1 MKLNFKGRKE
11 KGITLIA
18 LVITII
24 VLLILAGVVIAT
36 LTGDNGILGKAKT
49 AKTTNDEEKAK
60 EQIKI
65 AVMGSYGK
73 DGELN
78 YDDLTKNLG
87 QIGIKDLPNEAS
99 YPLEVTLDGVS
110 ATIEANGEVNFT
122 TSGGYTQTGDTITS
136 PDGKTM
142 KVGDYVNYD
151 PTLEANASDLTY
163 TSTADKT
170 GTNSDQE
177 FNATT
182 YKSAGY
188 GWRVLG
194 VKNGKIRLISEEFIG
209 PGTYTD
215 SSRTYYNLT
224 GQKGY
229 INGIEE
235 LNKISGIFG
244 HGKGA
249 EKATSITVEDIN
261 GITGYNPET
270 AKYSQGNWNEY
281 GNKVTYTR
289 GEGSALSSSATNG
302 KTWSGTQDTFYY
314 YDKASKTFKALTSGN
329 IQITST
335 YYEYE
340 PTTLGTDRYAKPSQG
355 VDENGTFNEIYKM
368 IFGDWER
375 TEKNGYYRNF
385 TGTGTEPRYWL
396 ASDCASAYYDAV
408 SWGLRSVDGDYVSS
422 YGLGVLCYSDGREFS
437 DSIGVRPVVSLK
449 SAISL
454 EWNETAGEWKMK

>member
-1 MKLNFKGRKE
+1 MKLNLKE
-11 KGITLIA
+11 RNGITLIA

-24 VLLILAGVVIAT
+24 VLLILAGVTIAT

-78 YDDLTKNLG
+78 YDDLTKNLV

-170 GTNSDQE
+170 GADSNQE
-177 FNATT
+177 FNVAT

-194 VKNGKIRLISEEFIG
+194 VKDGKIRLISEEFIG
-209 PGTYTD
+209 SGTYAD
-215 SSRTYYNLT
+215 NSRTYYTLY
-224 GQKGY
+224 GQKVY

-249 EKATSITVEDIN
+249 ESATSITVEDIN
-261 GITGYNPET
+261 EITGYNPET
-270 AKYSQGNWNEY
+270 AKYSQGDWEEY

-289 GEGSALSSSATNG
+289 GEGTALSSNATNG
-302 KTWSGTQDTFYY
+302 KTWSGTQSTFNY
-314 YDKASKTFKALTSGN
+314 YDKTNKTFKALTSGSTE
-329 IQITST
+329 ITST
-335 YYEYE
+335 AYTYG
-340 PTTLGTDRYAKPSQG
+340 PATLKDGFTQPVQG
-355 VDENGTFNEIYKM
+355 VDENGTYNEVNQM
-368 IFGDWER
+368 LFGKWTMTAD
-375 TEKNGYYRNF
+375 NGYYRSF

-396 ASDCASAYYDAV
+396 ASDCASALSNDV
-408 SWGLRSVDGDYVSS
+408 GWGLRYVSN
-422 YGLGVLCYSDGREFS
+422 GGVCSNYLCYSDGYERS
-437 DSIGVRPVVSLK
+437 DSYGVRPVVSLK
-449 SAISL
+449 SDVSL
-454 EWNETAGEWKMK
+454 EWNESENEWKIK

>member
-1 MKLNFKGRKE
+1 MKLNLKE
-11 KGITLIA
+11 RNGITLIA

-24 VLLILAGVVIAT
+24 VLLILAGVTIAA
-36 LTGDNGILGKAKT
+36 LTGDNGILGKANE

-87 QIGIKDLPNEAS
+87 QIGITELPKEAS
-99 YPLEVTLDGVS
+99 YPLEVTLDGVI
-110 ATIEANGEVNFT
+110 AEIDENGEVNFT

-170 GTNSDQE
+170 GADSNQE
-177 FNATT
+177 FNVAT

-194 VKNGKIRLISEEFIG
+194 VKDGKIRLISEEFIG
-209 PGTYTD
+209 SGTYAD
-215 SSRTYYNLT
+215 NSRTYYTLY
-224 GQKGY
+224 GQKVY

-249 EKATSITVEDIN
+249 ESATSITVEDIN
-261 GITGYNPET
+261 EITGYNPET
-270 AKYSQGNWNEY
+270 AKYSQGDWEEY

-289 GEGSALSSSATNG
+289 GEGTALSSNATNG
-302 KTWSGTQDTFYY
+302 KTWSGTQSTFNY
-314 YDKASKTFKALTSGN
+314 YDKTNKTFKALTSGSTE
-329 IQITST
+329 ITST
-335 YYEYE
+335 AYTYG
-340 PTTLGTDRYAKPSQG
+340 PATLKDGFTQPVQG
-355 VDENGTFNEIYKM
+355 VDENGTYNEVNQM
-368 IFGDWER
+368 LFGKWTMTAD
-375 TEKNGYYRNF
+375 NGYYRSF

-396 ASDCASAYYDAV
+396 ASDCASALSNDV
-408 SWGLRSVDGDYVSS
+408 GWGLRYVSN
-422 YGLGVLCYSDGREFS
+422 GGVCSNYLCYSDGYERS
-437 DSIGVRPVVSLK
+437 DSYGVRPVVSLK
-449 SAISL
+449 SDVSL
-454 EWNETAGEWKMK
+454 EWNESENEWKIK

>member
-1 MKLNFKGRKE
+1 MITNKTAKKQKLKE
-11 KGITLIA
+11 NKGITLIA

-24 VLLILAGVVIAT
+24 ILLILAGVVIAT
-36 LTGDNGILGKAKT
+36 LTGDNGILGK

-142 KVGDYVNYD
+142 KVGDYVDYD
-151 PTLEANASDLTY
+151 PILGANASDLTY
-163 TSTADKT
+163 TSTTDKT
-170 GTNSDQE
+170 GASSEQE
-177 FNATT
+177 FNVST

-188 GWRVLG
+188 GWRILG
-194 VKNGKIRLISEEFIG
+194 VSNGKIRLISEEFIG
-209 PGTYTD
+209 AREYTD
-215 SSRTYYNLT
+215 SSRTYYTLK

-235 LNKISGIFG
+235 LNKISAIFG

-249 EKATSITVEDIN
+249 EKATSITAEDIN
-261 GITGYNPET
+261 EITGYDPAT
-270 AKYSQGNWNEY
+270 AKCEEGNFNEY
-281 GNKVTYTR
+281 GNKVTYTKE
-289 GEGSALSSSATNG
+289 GETKLSSSATNG
-302 KTWSGTQDTFYY
+302 QKWSGTQNTLNYYDKSNKTFKTLTSGSTQITSTFYY
-314 YDKASKTFKALTSGN
+314 YN
-329 IQITST
+329 
-335 YYEYE
+335 
-340 PTTLGTDRYAKPSQG
+340 PTTLNTKQEKPTQG
-355 VDENGTFNEIYKM
+355 VDENGVYNTIYQILFGKYAVNKDSYEIS
-368 IFGDWER
+368 FV
-375 TEKNGYYRNF
+375 
-385 TGTGTEPRYWL
+385 GTGTQPRYWL
-396 ASDCASAYYDAV
+396 ASESALTV
-408 SWGLRSVDGDYVSS
+408 KNGVTWGLRRVNDGKVLNRGIFFSTGTEYSYDDY
-422 YGLGVLCYSDGREFS
+422 
-437 DSIGVRPVVSLK
+437 GVRPIVYLK
-449 SAISL
+449 SDISL
-454 EWNETAGEWKMK
+454 EWNNTLQKWKIK

>member
-1 MKLNFKGRKE
+1 MKLNFKGKKE

-24 VLLILAGVVIAT
+24 VLLILAGVTIAT
-36 LTGDNGILGKAKT
+36 LTGDNGILGKANE

-65 AVMGSYGK
+65 AVMGSYGD
-73 DGELN
+73 DGKLN
-78 YDDLTKNLG
+78 YDDLKQNLG
-87 QIGIKDLPNEAS
+87 QIGITGLPDTAS
-99 YPLEVTLDGVS
+99 YPLKVTLDGVK
-110 ATIEANGEVNFT
+110 ATIKENGEVEF
-122 TSGGYTQTGDTITS
+122 
-136 PDGKTM
+136 GKTIE
-142 KVGDYVNYD
+142 VGDYVDYN
-151 PTLEANASDLTY
+151 PTLGANTGDLTY
-163 TSTADKT
+163 TSTTDKT
-170 GTNSDQE
+170 GASSDQE
-177 FNATT
+177 FNAAT

-209 PGTYTD
+209 PGKDKEIYIGN
-215 SSRTYYNLT
+215 RTYYTLY

-261 GITGYNPET
+261 EITGYNPET
-270 AKYSQGNWNEY
+270 AKCDQGYFDEY

-289 GEGSALSSSATNG
+289 GEGDTLSSNATNG
-302 KTWSGTQDTFYY
+302 QTWSGTQGTFNY

-340 PTTLGTDRYAKPSQG
+340 PTTLGTDRLAKPLQG

-396 ASDCASAYYDAV
+396 ASDYAYAYGSTVD
-408 SWGLRSVDGDYVSS
+408 WGLRYVYEGDVYYSSLCES
-422 YGLGVLCYSDGREFS
+422 YGYEYSRSF
-437 DSIGVRPVVSLK
+437 GVRPVVSLK
-449 SAISL
+449 SDISL
-454 EWNETAGEWKMK
+454 EWNDTAGEWKIK

>member
-1 MKLNFKGRKE
+1 MKLNLKE
-11 KGITLIA
+11 RNGITLIA

-24 VLLILAGVVIAT
+24 VLLILAGVTIAT

-87 QIGIKDLPNEAS
+87 QIGIKELPKEAS

-110 ATIEANGEVNFT
+110 ATIKANGEVNFQG
-122 TSGGYTQTGDTITS
+122 GGYTQTGDTITS
-136 PDGKTM
+136 PDGKTI
-142 KVGDYVNYD
+142 KVGDYVDYD
-151 PTLEANASDLTY
+151 PTLGANTGDLTY
-163 TSTADKT
+163 TSTTDKT
-170 GTNSDQE
+170 GESSDQE
-177 FNATT
+177 FNVAT

-215 SSRTYYNLT
+215 SSRTYYNLK

-270 AKYSQGNWNEY
+270 AKYNQGDWNEY
-281 GNKVTYTR
+281 ENKVTYTR
-289 GEGSALSSSATNG
+289 GSGTALSSNATNG
-302 KTWSGTQDTFYY
+302 KTWSGTQSTFNY
-314 YDKASKTFKALTSGN
+314 YDKTNKTFKALTSGSTE
-329 IQITST
+329 ITST
-335 YYEYE
+335 AYTYG
-340 PTTLGTDRYAKPSQG
+340 PATLKDGFTQPVQG
-355 VDENGTFNEIYKM
+355 VDENGTYNEVNQM
-368 IFGDWER
+368 LFGKWTMTAD
-375 TEKNGYYRNF
+375 NGYYRSF

-396 ASDCASAYYDAV
+396 ASDCASALSNDV
-408 SWGLRSVDGDYVSS
+408 GWGLRYVSN
-422 YGLGVLCYSDGREFS
+422 GGVCSNYLCYSDGYERS
-437 DSIGVRPVVSLK
+437 DSYGVRPVVSLK
-449 SAISL
+449 SDVSL
-454 EWNETAGEWKMK
+454 EWNESENEWKIK

>member
-1 MKLNFKGRKE
+1 
-11 KGITLIA
+11 
-18 LVITII
+18 
-24 VLLILAGVVIAT
+24 
-36 LTGDNGILGKAKT
+36 
-49 AKTTNDEEKAK
+49 
-60 EQIKI
+60 
-65 AVMGSYGK
+65 MGSYGK

-142 KVGDYVNYD
+142 KVGDYVDYD
-151 PTLEANASDLTY
+151 PTLGANASDLTY
-163 TSTADKT
+163 SSPSSKT
-170 GTNSDQE
+170 GADSNQD
-177 FNATT
+177 FNVAT

-194 VKNGKIRLISEEFIG
+194 AKNGKIRLISEEFIG

-215 SSRTYYNLT
+215 SSRTYYALT

-249 EKATSITVEDIN
+249 EKATSITVEDVN
-261 GITGYNPET
+261 EITGYNPET
-270 AKYSQGNWNEY
+270 AKFGKGDFCEY

-302 KTWSGTQDTFYY
+302 QTWSGTQSTFNY

-335 YYEYE
+335 SYNNN
-340 PTTLGTDRYAKPSQG
+340 PTTLNTKQEKPTQG
-355 VDENGTFNEIYKM
+355 VDENGVYNTIYQILFGKYAVNTDSYEIS
-368 IFGDWER
+368 FV
-375 TEKNGYYRNF
+375 
-385 TGTGTEPRYWL
+385 GTGTQPRYWL
-396 ASDCASAYYDAV
+396 ASESANTV
-408 SWGLRSVDGDYVSS
+408 TNGVNWGLRRVNDGKVYNRGIYFSS
-422 YGLGVLCYSDGREFS
+422 GTEYSYDDF
-437 DSIGVRPVVSLK
+437 GVRPIVYLK
-449 SAISL
+449 SDISL
-454 EWNETAGEWKMK
+454 EWNNTLQKWKIK

>member
-1 MKLNFKGRKE
+1 MKLNLKE
-11 KGITLIA
+11 RNGITLIA

-24 VLLILAGVVIAT
+24 VLLILAGVIIAT

-87 QIGIKDLPNEAS
+87 QIGIKELPKEAS

-110 ATIEANGEVNFT
+110 ATIKANGEVNFT

-142 KVGDYVNYD
+142 KVGDYVDYD
-151 PTLEANASDLTY
+151 PTLGANASDLTY
-163 TSTADKT
+163 SSPSSKT
-170 GTNSDQE
+170 GADSNQD
-177 FNATT
+177 FNAAT

-215 SSRTYYNLT
+215 SSRTYYNLK

-235 LNKISGIFG
+235 LNKISAIFG

-261 GITGYNPET
+261 EITGYNPET
-270 AKYSQGNWNEY
+270 AKYDQGDWDEY

-289 GEGSALSSSATNG
+289 GSGTALSSSATNG
-302 KTWSGTQDTFYY
+302 KTWSGTQSTFNY
-314 YDKASKTFKALTSGN
+314 YDKTNKTFKALTSGSTE
-329 IQITST
+329 ITST
-335 YYEYE
+335 AYTYG
-340 PTTLGTDRYAKPSQG
+340 PATLKDGFTQPVQG
-355 VDENGTFNEIYKM
+355 VDENGTYNEVNQM
-368 IFGDWER
+368 LFGKWTMTAD
-375 TEKNGYYRNF
+375 NGYYRSF

-396 ASDCASAYYDAV
+396 ASDCASALSNDV
-408 SWGLRSVDGDYVSS
+408 GWGLRYVSN
-422 YGLGVLCYSDGREFS
+422 GGVCSNYLCYSDGYERS
-437 DSIGVRPVVSLK
+437 DSYGVRPVVSLK
-449 SAISL
+449 SDVSL
-454 EWNETAGEWKMK
+454 EWNETAKEWKIK

>member
-1 MKLNFKGRKE
+1 MKLNLKE
-11 KGITLIA
+11 RNGITLIA

-24 VLLILAGVVIAT
+24 VLLILAGVVITT

-87 QIGIKDLPNEAS
+87 QIGITELPDTAS

-142 KVGDYVNYD
+142 KVGDYVDYD
-151 PTLEANASDLTY
+151 PTLEAKASDLTY

-170 GTNSDQE
+170 GADSDQE

-188 GWRVLG
+188 GWRILG
-194 VKNGKIRLISEEFIG
+194 VSNGKIRLISEEFIG
-209 PGTYTD
+209 AGTYTD
-215 SSRTYYNLT
+215 SNRTYYTLK
-224 GQKGY
+224 GQKGF

-235 LNKISGIFG
+235 LNKISAIFG

-261 GITGYNPET
+261 EITGYNPET
-270 AKYSQGNWNEY
+270 AKYDQGDWDEY

-302 KTWSGTQDTFYY
+302 KTWSRTQSTFNY
-314 YDKASKTFKALTSGN
+314 YDKASKTFKALTSGS
-329 IQITST
+329 IEITST
-335 YYEYE
+335 AYIYG
-340 PTTLGTDRYAKPSQG
+340 PATLKDGYTQPVQG
-355 VDENGTFNEIYKM
+355 VDENGVYNTVYQM
-368 IFGDWER
+368 LFGKYTIDNNSYSR
-375 TEKNGYYRNF
+375 SF
-385 TGTGTEPRYWL
+385 TGTGTQPNYWL
-396 ASDCASAYYDAV
+396 ASYYASARSDFV
-408 SWGLRSVDGDYVSS
+408 NWGLRVVDGGGVSS
-422 YGLGVLCYSDGREFS
+422 NLLYFSYGDENSYSN
-437 DSIGVRPVVSLK
+437 GVRAVVSLK
-449 SAISL
+449 SDISL
-454 EWNETAGEWKMK
+454 EWNDTAGEWKIK